1 MSTFEFLL
9 TYLVGGGAMFAAG
22 YIIGSQRAESKADQ
36 IRRWWFN
43 RERRNESR

>member
-22 YIIGSQRAESKADQ
+22 WIIGSQRAESEAER
-36 IRRWWFN
+36 IRKWWFN
-43 RERRNESR
+43 RERRNER